1 MKTMGMINTI
11 NTTSLGFLLITSL
24 EHHWTNRQQIH
35 TTYNSEASISLL
47 QTGGMTNTT
56 LSLHTHQLHSWIFS
70 HESRSPHHSH
80 PLSTHLLLITT
91 QSWQILQ
98 QRYYSSIHPQTSY
111 QLKCELSSQMNYEF
125 WMILTDCQYW
135 VTSFHFL
142 TNDNKCADRF
152 LIGCSYPSVKAA
164 DTEAASTCY
173 PRWSHSSN
181 YLNFREIF
189 EPQLAH

>member
-1 MKTMGMINTI
+1 
-11 NTTSLGFLLITSL
+11 
-24 EHHWTNRQQIH
+24 
-35 TTYNSEASISLL
+35 
-47 QTGGMTNTT
+47 MTNTT
-56 LSLHTHQLHSWIFS
+56 LSLHSSTPLVDLLTR
-70 HESRSPHHSH
+70 SRSPHHSH

-91 QSWQILQ
+91 PCWQTLQ

-152 LIGCSYPSVKAA
+152 LIGCSHSSVKDA
-164 DTEAASTCY
+164 DAETASICY
-173 PRWSHSSN
+173 PKWSN
-181 YLNFREIF
+181 LTNCLNSREIF
-189 EPQLAH
+189 EPQLAQLTGMEYHVGVTESIALDTQDMLSPNGHSWK